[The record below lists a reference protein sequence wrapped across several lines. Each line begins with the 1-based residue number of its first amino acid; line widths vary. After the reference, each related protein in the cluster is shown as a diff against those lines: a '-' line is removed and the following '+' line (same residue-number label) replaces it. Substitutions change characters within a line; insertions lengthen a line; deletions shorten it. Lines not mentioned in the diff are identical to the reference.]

1 MPTPSACKHAS
12 KYMNRD
18 VRARESSNL
27 LYVKAGLSRNLTTL
41 SSLSSLS
48 SMSLSPSLY
57 LSIPLFF
64 KKMKA
69 LLRNLTTEVIRH
81 GRITTTLHRAKAVRG
96 EVDRMIGL
104 AKVLTL
110 LALLVQ
116 HTAVYV
122 SAYCCVF
129 VLILVYVCRGS
140 QRAAVYLCPH
150 TRTQSTCVLIL
161 VYMSPRTG
169 TYACTCSYYSMRVPI
184 LLYMWRKDG
193 SLAAA
198 CSELL
203 Y

>member
-1 MPTPSACKHAS
+1 MPTPSACKHAC
-12 KYMNRD
+12 KYMNRV
-18 VRARESSNL
+18 VRARENSNL
-27 LYVKAGLSRNLTTL
+27 LYVKAGLLRNLTRL
-41 SSLSSLS
+41 SSLSSFYAS
-48 SMSLSPSLY
+48 VSISLS
-57 LSIPLFF
+57 LFF
-64 KKMKA
+64 LIKIKA

-110 LALLVQ
+110 LALLVH

-122 SAYCCVF
+122 SAYCCVL